1 MTRTNKTLSE
11 LTKNLKKYPQI
22 TENVT
27 IKSNFDLIK
36 SKDIALV
43 VSEVEA
49 KLMGC
54 GRVILR
60 PSGTE
65 PVVRISVE
73 GEDYDLIVNS
83 QSSLLIKLS

>member
-1 MTRTNKTLSE
+1 M
-11 LTKNLKKYPQI
+11 
-22 TENVT
+22 
-27 IKSNFDLIK
+27 K

-54 GRVILR
+54 GRAILR

-65 PVVRISVE
+65 PVVRITLE
-73 GEDYDLIVNS
+73 AEDYNLIVKLTK
-83 QSSLLIKLS
+83 QLVDKVKLIIR